1 MNQRQLFG
9 TDGIRGVAG
18 QNPLDERTVL
28 LIGCALAE
36 FLRRQHPSPRLL
48 IGEDTRES
56 SRWIAETLASG
67 LAREGGASV
76 AAGVIPTA
84 GVAYLS
90 RAGGFS
96 AGVMISASHNPYRD
110 NGIKVFAHSG
120 YKLPD
125 EQEMEVEGAIFR
137 LAAERA
143 STPPLKMALAEDSS
157 LRALYEDFLC
167 SRLPSGLNFAG
178 LRLVM
183 DCANGAASGVAP
195 QLFRRLGATV
205 TAIHAAPDG
214 RNINRDC
221 GSLHPEALQA
231 RVPAERADLGVAFD
245 GDADR
250 ALFVTA
256 HGELVTGDGVL
267 FLAAQRMLAHFGLKN
282 HLVVGTIMTNLGLEA
297 ALGRSGIRL
306 LRARVGDK
314 YVLEEMRRTG
324 ANLGG
329 EQSGHVIFSDDH
341 TTGDGLLTALR
352 VLEIMADTGRPL
364 HDLVAGLKAFPQVIR
379 NVRVREKLP
388 VEQLPGVMEAIRI
401 SQEHFGLTGRVIV
414 RYSGTEPLVRVMV
427 EATDEAQVREHA
439 EGIAAAFERAIGA

>member
-18 QNPLDERTVL
+18 QYPLDERTVS
-28 LIGCALAE
+28 LIGRALAE
-36 FLRRQHPSPRLL
+36 FLRRQHPSPRVL

-84 GVAYLS
+84 GVACLS
-90 RAGGFS
+90 RSGGFS

-125 EQEMEVEGAIFR
+125 EHELEVEGAIFR

-143 STPPLKMALAEDSS
+143 STPPMKMARTEDSS

-178 LRLVM
+178 LRLVI
-183 DCANGAASGVAP
+183 DCANGAACGVAP
-195 QLFRRLGATV
+195 QLFHRLGATV
-205 TAIHAAPDG
+205 AAIHAAPDG
-214 RNINRDC
+214 RNINLDC

-256 HGELVTGDGVL
+256 HGEMVNGDGVL
-267 FLAAQRMLAHFGLKN
+267 FLAAHRMLAQCGLKN
-282 HLVVGTIMTNLGLEA
+282 RLVVGTIMTNLGLEA

-306 LRARVGDK
+306 LRTAVGDK

-352 VLEIMADTGRPL
+352 VLEIMAGTGRPL

-379 NVRVREKLP
+379 NVRVRKKLP
-388 VEQLPGVMEAIRI
+388 VEQLPEVMEAIRI